1 MISTFNALPIHAADW
16 LLSRHPKMVGVL
28 LIAASIFSFWF
39 EGGPL

>member
-28 LIAASIFSFWF
+28 LIAAVYGAFVF
-39 EGGPL
+39 ERM